1 MEADPRDSSLS
12 PSPHPDTHPCGEI
25 VVINYTAMLLAVT
38 ELVLSRSCSAVENT
52 GKTLRGLKVLLLF
65 FLPRKLGRKCLK
77 SFLGGEWGI
86 LRSGAYRKA
95 RHVN

>member
-52 GKTLRGLKVLLLF
+52 GKNLRGLKVLLQLGSLGENVLRVF
-65 FLPRKLGRKCLK
+65 WGVSGVHCGQVLTGKLDM
-77 SFLGGEWGI
+77 
-86 LRSGAYRKA
+86 
-95 RHVN
+95 